1 MSKEDIIKD
10 IKSILIKPYG
20 RARTASEDYINDKQA
35 ELVYNKYYKKI
46 ADLEAKLAKAQ
57 KTIENQR
64 MSSNAL
70 MEENLEYRW
79 DITDSAYEYA
89 KTIAKGWEKQYQEE
103 ISQLKQQLAEK
114 EKEIEQLNNRI
125 LISQLQAPKEQIL
138 NILGSQCIQYNPDQD
153 KISFAVEKLEQIKKF
168 LYSGYAVDN
177 EEIEKEINNQI
188 EELKKEMK

>member
-1 MSKEDIIKD
+1 
-10 IKSILIKPYG
+10 
-20 RARTASEDYINDKQA
+20 
-35 ELVYNKYYKKI
+35 
-46 ADLEAKLAKAQ
+46 
-57 KTIENQR
+57 

-89 KTIAKGWEKQYQEE
+89 KTIAKGWGKQYQEE